1 MHSEA
6 WAKPV
11 STGVSITGNTVENA
25 AYVTAATAVRDMS
38 R

>member
-1 MHSEA
+1 M
-6 WAKPV
+6 
-11 STGVSITGNTVENA
+11 TGNTVENA